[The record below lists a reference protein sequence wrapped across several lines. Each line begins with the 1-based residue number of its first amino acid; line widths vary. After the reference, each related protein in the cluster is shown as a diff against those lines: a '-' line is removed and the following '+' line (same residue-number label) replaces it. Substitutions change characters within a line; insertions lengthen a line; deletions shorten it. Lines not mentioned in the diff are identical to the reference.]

1 MAVLLEIVWEILRIK
16 VLGLFSNHFCKLFIT
31 VHWNALQ
38 FFYYLLKVVSQNKY
52 GLYKVI

>member
-16 VLGLFSNHFCKLFIT
+16 VQGLFSNHFCKLFIT

-38 FFYYLLKVVSQNKY
+38 FFLLSVKSGKP
-52 GLYKVI
+52 K